1 MLAVARQI
9 GAVPKAGN
17 LAERAGVW
25 LQRLAA
31 RQGRKPSER
40 MSTLER
46 RECRDMRR
54 LLTIVIAC
62 AAAQTG
68 AAYLFR
74 RQRKRYAG
82 DRRHILVTQGGSQLR
97 PSGDEIGDA
106 VVSVMMGGVLLDLRE
121 SQLTDRPAHLD
132 ILSIMGG
139 VQLVVPGDWKVRI
152 AVESTMA
159 GIHDGRTGTVD
170 PERQPD
176 IVLSGRVVMSGL
188 DISSEMPGN
197 RHRRSAT

>member
-1 MLAVARQI
+1 MVLTMLPRARMGCQATRGDI
-9 GAVPKAGN
+9 VDQGT
-17 LAERAGVW
+17 AEH
-25 LQRLAA
+25 
-31 RQGRKPSER
+31 
-40 MSTLER
+40 
-46 RECRDMRR
+46 MRR
-54 LLTIVIAC
+54 LLTIGIAC

-82 DRRHILVTQGGSQLR
+82 DRRHILVIQGGSQLR

-106 VVSVMMGGVLLDLRE
+106 VVSVMMGGVRLDLRE

-132 ILSIMGG
+132 ILSMMGG

-170 PERQPD
+170 PQRQPD
-176 IVLSGRVVMSGL
+176 IVLSGRAVMSGL
-188 DISSEMPGN
+188 DVSSEMPGN